1 MFTWQQVF
9 NMKKLIVLLLAI
21 PSNMLIGQV
30 VGTPYVIQSEV
41 NKSYVLDNISVL
53 PTVAY
58 SVRRLSKTY
67 HGFCMRVRRST
78 DNAQLDIGFDVNGD
92 LDTTYMKN
100 FIGTATGFV
109 AIWYDQSNS
118 GRHLNQPTISYQPKI
133 INGGQ
138 LIKENGRPF
147 VGFFGVPYSS
157 TYNHLDV
164 AGGTVATN
172 AQVIIVN
179 KFSPASGSDGFLL
192 GASAISGN
200 TFRWHSDNV
209 NLKLFHPSFVSASV
223 NNGTLY
229 VNGVLTST
237 STAPYHTTLKVIS
250 LAPQTANSGT
260 EWDVI
265 GRDRTTHH
273 TSDGGGYSELYS
285 FSTAI
290 SASERQ
296 VIENSIISY
305 FGL

>member
-1 MFTWQQVF
+1 MYTWQQVF
-9 NMKKLIVLLLAI
+9 NMKKLIVFLLSI
-21 PSNMLIGQV
+21 PTSMLFGQV
-30 VGTPYVIQSEV
+30 VGTPYVIQSEI

-58 SVRRLSKTY
+58 SVRRISKTY

-100 FIGTATGFV
+100 FIGTATGYV
-109 AIWYDQSNS
+109 AIWYDQTNS
-118 GRHLNQPTISYQPKI
+118 GRHLNQPTISYQPRI
-133 INGGQ
+133 INAGQ
-138 LIKENGRPF
+138 LLKENGRPF

-164 AGGTVATN
+164 SGGIVGTN

-179 KFSPASGSDGFLL
+179 KFSATSGSDGFLL
-192 GASAISGN
+192 GSYN
-200 TFRWHSDNV
+200 YYYWHSDNT
-209 NLKLFHPSFVSASV
+209 NLKLINQGFASSSIV
-223 NNGTLY
+223 NATLY
-229 VNGVLTST
+229 INGVLTST
-237 STAPYHTTLKVIS
+237 SVADFHTNLKVVS
-250 LAPQTANSGT
+250 LAPQTPSVGT
-260 EWDVI
+260 EWSVI
-265 GRDRTTHH
+265 GRDRTVHH
-273 TSDGGGYSELYS
+273 TSNGGGYSELYS

-296 VIENSIISY
+296 FIENSTISY